1 MAQDMGEQV
10 MQKLLSTLSRED
22 VKNGAK
28 MNFGLNLLARYRAR
42 EIGASLYGKGGALVR
57 SGPFEGMTLLNRTLE
72 GNVAPKLLGC
82 YEQELHDAIE
92 RCIKT
97 PYEYVVNL
105 RCGDG
110 YYAVGLARR
119 MPNSEI
125 KAYDLNKGRRTLCR
139 DAAKENGVG
148 ERVSIGMECDAEELT
163 ALAGRRVLVVCDIE
177 GGERELLDPERIPA
191 LKGFDILVELHEN
204 LDKALPEIIIARFVE
219 SHEIECFQHQGRDP
233 HTFKELD
240 KISQFD
246 QFLALWEGRQ
256 GPTPWSFMR
265 AKKSIQLSRA
275 FRQ

>member
-1 MAQDMGEQV
+1 MAQDIGEQV
-10 MQKLLSTLSRED
+10 MQKLLQTLSREG

-28 MNFGLNLLARYRAR
+28 INYGLNLLARYRAR
-42 EIGASLYGKGGALVR
+42 EIGGALYGKGGALVR
-57 SGPFEGMTLLNRTLE
+57 SGPFQGMTLLNRTSE

-82 YEQELHDAIE
+82 YEQELHDVIE
-92 RCIKT
+92 RCIET
-97 PYEYVVNL
+97 PYEYVVNVG
-105 RCGDG
+105 CGDG

-125 KAYDLNKGRRTLCR
+125 KAYDLHKGRRALCR
-139 DAAKENGVG
+139 DAAKKNGVE
-148 ERVSIGMECDAEELT
+148 ERVSIGSECGAEELT

-204 LDKALPEIIIARFVE
+204 LDKALPENIIARFAE
-219 SHEIECFQHQGRDP
+219 THQIERFQHQGRD
-233 HTFKELD
+233 TNAFEELE

-265 AKKSIQLSRA
+265 AK
-275 FRQ
+275 